1 MTFANTSSSVVT
13 LVECPRD
20 GWAGLPKPI
29 PAEVK
34 ADYLRTLVAAGCK
47 RIDAVSFLSRSAVP
61 QMSDAELVLEYL
73 DPPDDVE
80 LIATVVD
87 AKGAERAVKSGS
99 IQVLAFPYSISPGY
113 LERNQAQT
121 PEEALDALEEVGTL
135 GFKSGLDL
143 MARVAMAFG
152 NPFGDAWSIDEV
164 IDGIDLLADSGVT
177 QITLVDDL
185 GRATPKQ
192 VADLIADVL
201 AVHGTAAGNGRETG
215 LQIGLHLRTRPEDAA
230 EKIRAAYQAGCR
242 RFESAI
248 GGVGTSPFSDDPAVQ
263 NLSTELLIR
272 ELESLGAA
280 LEPLRPLDGLINAAH
295 EIARKFG
302 ARVQ

>member
-1 MTFANTSSSVVT
+1 MPQLSSQVK

-20 GWAGLPKPI
+20 GWAGLPKHM
-29 PAEVK
+29 PAEIK
-34 ADYLRTLVAAGCK
+34 ADYLRTLVAAGFK
-47 RIDAVSFLSRSAVP
+47 SIDAVSFVSRSAVP

-87 AKGAERAVKSGS
+87 AKGAERAIKTGS

-135 GFKSGLDL
+135 AFKSGLDL
-143 MARVAMAFG
+143 MARIAMAFG

-164 IDGIDLLADSGVT
+164 VDGIDLLADSGVT
-177 QITLVDDL
+177 QVTLVDDL
-185 GRATPKQ
+185 GRATPRQ
-192 VADLIADVL
+192 IADLIADVL
-201 AVHGTAAGNGRETG
+201 AVHGSNGSSDTHPALE
-215 LQIGLHLRTRPEDAA
+215 IGLHLRTRPEDAA

-248 GGVGTSPFSDDPAVQ
+248 GSLGTSPFADDPAVA
-263 NLSTELLIR
+263 NLSTELLLR
-272 ELESLGAA
+272 ELESLGAT
-280 LEPLRPLDGLINAAH
+280 LEPLRPLDGLTAGAAD
-295 EIARKFG
+295 IARKFS

>member
-1 MTFANTSSSVVT
+1 MSRVK

-20 GWAGLPKPI
+20 GWLGLPKPM

-34 ADYLRTLVAAGCK
+34 ADYLRTLIAAGFLYV
-47 RIDAVSFLSRSAVP
+47 DAVSFVSRSAVP

-80 LIATVVD
+80 ILGTVVD
-87 AKGAERAVKSGS
+87 VKGAERAIKTGAV
-99 IQVLAFPYSISPGY
+99 QTLVFPYSISAGF

-121 PEEALDALEEVGTL
+121 PEEALDALEEAGTAA
-135 GFKSGLDL
+135 FKAGLDL
-143 MARVAMAFG
+143 SARVAMAFG

-164 IDGIDLLADSGVT
+164 VDGIDLLADTGVT

-192 VADLIADVL
+192 IADLFSDVS
-201 AVHGTAAGNGRETG
+201 AVHDE
-215 LQIGLHLRTRPEDAA
+215 LEIGLHLRTRAEDAP
-230 EKIRAAYQAGCR
+230 EKIRAAYRAGCR

-248 GGVGTSPFSDDPAVQ
+248 GGVGASSFGLDPLVKNVA
-263 NLSTELLIR
+263 TEALLAELR
-272 ELESLGAA
+272 ELGAELA
-280 LEPLRPLDGLINAAH
+280 PLRPLDGLVTASAVIVK
-295 EIARKFG
+295 KFG